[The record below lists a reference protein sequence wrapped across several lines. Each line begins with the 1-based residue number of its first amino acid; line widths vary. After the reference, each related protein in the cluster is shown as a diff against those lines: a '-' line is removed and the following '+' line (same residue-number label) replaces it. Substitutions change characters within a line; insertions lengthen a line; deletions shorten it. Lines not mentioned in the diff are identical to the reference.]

1 MRGVRVGVVG
11 ATGYSGVVATRLL
24 AAHPSFELAF
34 CTSDQRAGA
43 SVGRALGV
51 PVPAGLTYAPNA
63 EAESLAQGVDAVI
76 LATSAAVSSRLAPA
90 ILGGEGLGGEGVAER
105 VVVDLSGAFRLSTPV
120 DYTQWYSLEHPRP
133 ELLARAQYGL
143 PELFGPPVR
152 TPGEATLIANPGC
165 YATAALLAL
174 APLLRAGLIE
184 ERGIIVDAKSGVTG
198 AGRQSKEEY
207 SLAELGDDV
216 RAYKL
221 LSHQHTPEI
230 VRFLARAAALGA
242 PSSSSPSI
250 GLTFTPHLLP
260 VKRGILAT
268 CYARPRGTGGADVA
282 ALEACLVRAYAD
294 SAFVDVVPPTEVTLA
309 GVVGTN
315 RARVGVTAS
324 DDVVIVLASIDNL
337 LKGASGQAVQNLNL
351 AFGLDE
357 GAGLLALAR
366 TSG

>member
-1 MRGVRVGVVG
+1 MPGVRVGVVG

-51 PVPAGLTYAPNA
+51 PAPAGLTYAPNA

-90 ILGGEGLGGEGVAER
+90 ILGGKRLAER
-105 VVVDLSGAFRLSTPV
+105 VVVDLSGAFRLATPA
-120 DYTQWYSLEHPRP
+120 DYTQWYALEHPRP
-133 ELLARAQYGL
+133 DLLARAHYGL

-207 SLAELGDDV
+207 SLAEMGDDV

-230 VRFLARAAALGA
+230 VRFLAHAAGLGA
-242 PSSSSPSI
+242 SSSSSI

-268 CYARPRGTGGADVA
+268 CYARPRAKGGADVA
-282 ALEACLVRAYAD
+282 ALEACLARAYAG

-309 GVVGTN
+309 SVVGTN
-315 RARVGVTAS
+315 RARVGLTAS

-351 AFGLDE
+351 AFGLEE
-357 GAGLLALAR
+357 GAGLLALPR
-366 TSG
+366 NSG

>member
-1 MRGVRVGVVG
+1 VGGVRVGVVG

-63 EAESLAQGVDAVI
+63 DAVSLAEGVDAVI

-90 ILGGEGLGGEGVAER
+90 IFCGEGLAGR
-105 VVVDLSGAFRLSTPV
+105 VVVDLSGAFRLSTSA
-120 DYTQWYSLEHPRP
+120 DYTQWYALEHPRP
-133 ELLARAQYGL
+133 DLLAHAHYGL

-152 TPGEATLIANPGC
+152 ARGEATLIANPGC

-174 APLLRAGLIE
+174 APLLRDGLVE
-184 ERGIIVDAKSGVTG
+184 ARGLVVDAKSGVTG

-207 SLAELGDDV
+207 SFAEIADDV

-221 LSHQHTPEI
+221 LAHQHTPEI
-230 VRFLARAAALGA
+230 ARFLARAAG
-242 PSSSSPSI
+242 SSSSSSSSSSV

-268 CYARPRGTGGADVA
+268 CYARPRGGADAA
-282 ALEACLVRAYAD
+282 ALEACLARAYAG
-294 SAFVDVVPPTEVTLA
+294 SAFVDVVPPAEVTLA

-315 RARVGVTAS
+315 RARVGVTAN

-357 GAGLLALAR
+357 GAGLLSLAR
-366 TSG
+366 SSG